1 MHYTYNLNDVRVT
14 LNPAPPGENAKSR
27 QYEYYV
33 WGNIKSVCEITGAS
47 NGYSCGQNT
56 AANGFLTSYWYNP
69 LGQLLSVSQS
79 GQSRT
84 FTYDGLGRMT
94 QQIDPESG
102 TTTLSYD
109 SVNDGHCSGSY
120 SGDKVERADAASN
133 ISCYTWDG
141 LHRLTG
147 VNYVSGPNAANT
159 PNKGY
164 IYDQSSLGTG
174 YPVPTYPAGRLVL
187 AYTSYQGTWTSWE
200 AFGYN
205 ARGDTTDAYFRYY
218 PAAGSSIYHVQQ
230 SYYPDEAT
238 MSLQGFIGNGT
249 TTPFSHAFGFAL
261 EGEGRPY
268 GVWDS
273 TENGETVYGPTTYN
287 PFGEPTQVSIVGG
300 QESFQ
305 YDPNSARMT
314 QWSSVTANTQTGNLT
329 WNANASLQSLAITD
343 NGNSGNSQT
352 CSYIYDDE
360 ERISSA
366 QCGTNG
372 SIWSQTFQYD
382 FFGNIWKNGTSSW
395 TPASY
400 TNNRASSITYDG
412 MGNASSDGANR
423 YTYDAEGRPLTVG
436 SAQIT
441 YDAFGRAV
449 VENKNGTATNIVYSP
464 TGQKFGFMN
473 GSTVEQYFVPMPAGM
488 QAVFNGNGLQYFRHS
503 DWLGSSRFASN
514 AADGS
519 IYYDSAYAPFGEN
532 YAEMG
537 TSDRSFTGQ
546 TQDTV
551 SGLYDFLFRQQS
563 SAQGRW
569 LVPDP
574 AGMAAV
580 DITNPQTWNRYA
592 YVANNPLSNTDPLGL
607 IFGSDDPGAC
617 DEFGDCNSDF
627 DCGTGWACPIINPC
641 IFSGDCGG
649 HQPPPCHDCGVRN
662 PPPGNT
668 TPTQQPI
675 NFPNETLGLPN
686 GFPTNPWGLAGAII
700 PSGNCGDITCAPIG
714 SGFGPGGVISSAG
727 SLDPGLLSLI
737 PYISIYIGGAYT
749 KEIWIG
755 GQLNGWCAVTSACT
769 NTATP
774 QCYSSKIYVG
784 PNGSCSPA
792 WNNYFMTYRFG
803 TGPVH
808 CVGIG
813 GLSLPTGD
821 TSSEWCT
828 PAQ

>member
-1 MHYTYNLNDVRVT
+1 M
-14 LNPAPPGENAKSR
+14 
-27 QYEYYV
+27 

-441 YDAFGRAV
+441 YDASV
-449 VENKNGTATNIVYSP
+449 
-464 TGQKFGFMN
+464 
-473 GSTVEQYFVPMPAGM
+473 
-488 QAVFNGNGLQYFRHS
+488 
-503 DWLGSSRFASN
+503 
-514 AADGS
+514 
-519 IYYDSAYAPFGEN
+519 
-532 YAEMG
+532 
-537 TSDRSFTGQ
+537 
-546 TQDTV
+546 
-551 SGLYDFLFRQQS
+551 
-563 SAQGRW
+563 GRW
-569 LVPDP
+569 WKTRTARL
-574 AGMAAV
+574 
-580 DITNPQTWNRYA
+580 R
-592 YVANNPLSNTDPLGL
+592 
-607 IFGSDDPGAC
+607 
-617 DEFGDCNSDF
+617 
-627 DCGTGWACPIINPC
+627 
-641 IFSGDCGG
+641 
-649 HQPPPCHDCGVRN
+649 
-662 PPPGNT
+662 
-668 TPTQQPI
+668 
-675 NFPNETLGLPN
+675 
-686 GFPTNPWGLAGAII
+686 
-700 PSGNCGDITCAPIG
+700 
-714 SGFGPGGVISSAG
+714 ISSTHPRG
-727 SLDPGLLSLI
+727 RSLAL
-737 PYISIYIGGAYT
+737 
-749 KEIWIG
+749 
-755 GQLNGWCAVTSACT
+755 
-769 NTATP
+769 
-774 QCYSSKIYVG
+774 
-784 PNGSCSPA
+784 
-792 WNNYFMTYRFG
+792 
-803 TGPVH
+803 
-808 CVGIG
+808 
-813 GLSLPTGD
+813 
-821 TSSEWCT
+821 
-828 PAQ
+828 